1 MSWATAVKL
10 VTRLEKEGI
19 LHSTGIDKQP
29 EITGKNPILYDL
41 AERYPLAIG
50 VDVTATRTHII
61 LTNIKN
67 TILAQQSRQTP
78 KHPSA
83 EQLGKF
89 LTDCCLAFTQKYL
102 TDEERLDGVGLGI
115 PVWLVQGEQQ
125 TPFLSI
131 KKTLEECLQT
141 TIRIENNVRSYT
153 MYAKWAGPAFS
164 FQDFLLISLRNGV
177 GTGIFYQGELIRGTH
192 GMAGELSHL
201 PVPGRGKLCRC
212 GQRGCLETVVNA
224 ELLFREYQRKV
235 KGISR
240 PAAPETEAEL
250 QKALAK
256 LFSFA
261 KQGQPEAAN
270 IVQQAALQ
278 LGQGIMAL
286 LKILD
291 IPHVFIAAEFG
302 PDGDA
307 IIPDLY
313 QEMGARLL
321 PGTQCSLQYHP
332 LEQSGFARGA
342 ALLVLKDYLTS
353 L

>member
-10 VTRLEKEGI
+10 VARLEKEGI

-29 EITGKNPILYDL
+29 ETTGKNPVLYDL
-41 AERYPLAIG
+41 AERNPLAIG
-50 VDVTATRTHII
+50 IDVTFARTHLI

-67 TILAQQSRQTP
+67 TIIAQQSRQTP
-78 KHPSA
+78 KQPTA

-89 LTDCCLAFTQKYL
+89 LADCCLTFTQQYL
-102 TDEERLDGVGLGI
+102 TDEDRLDGVGVGI
-115 PVWLVQGEQQ
+115 PIWLVEGDQP
-125 TPFLSI
+125 PFFSLR
-131 KKTLEECLQT
+131 KGLEERLQT
-141 TIRIENNVRSYT
+141 KVRVENNVRNYT
-153 MYAKWAGPAFS
+153 MYAKWTGPAFS
-164 FQDFLLISLRNGV
+164 LQDFLLISLRNGV

-201 PVPGRGKLCRC
+201 SVAGRGKLCRC

-224 ELLFREYQRKV
+224 DLLFREYQRKV
-235 KGISR
+235 KDINR

-250 QKALAK
+250 QQGLSK

-261 KQGQPEAAN
+261 KQGQPEAAK
-270 IVQQAALQ
+270 IVQQAALH
-278 LGQGIMAL
+278 LGEGIIPL
-286 LKILD
+286 LRILD
-291 IPHVFIAAEFG
+291 IPHVLLVADFG
-302 PDGDA
+302 PNGDA

-313 QEMGARLL
+313 QEMGTRLL
-321 PGTQCSLQYHP
+321 PGTQCVLQYHP

-342 ALLVLKDYLTS
+342 ALLVLKEYLTS